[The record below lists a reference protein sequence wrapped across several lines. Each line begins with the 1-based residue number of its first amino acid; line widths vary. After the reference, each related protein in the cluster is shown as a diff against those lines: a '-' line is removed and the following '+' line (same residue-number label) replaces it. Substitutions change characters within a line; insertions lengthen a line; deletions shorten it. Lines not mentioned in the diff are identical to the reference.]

1 MLLLSMCKIF
11 RAISFSPYHC
21 YSYQKLSADWAR
33 IVEKIRAIPGFGSFL
48 LPIPFTT
55 LQAAAAEGPV
65 IVVNL
70 SKIRSDAVIVTA
82 HGPPLLVPLEAV
94 TPDQISDLAD
104 RTNSSTSQNEMKEI
118 LNALWHLIVQPIA
131 KVLVEEVHLKPGSQ
145 IWWCPTG
152 AASLL
157 PLHAA
162 GDYRKRSEILPDLF
176 ISSYTATLTSLI
188 RARAGLPSSALLNPD
203 LVVIEQSQDP
213 TLRTV
218 GAEIEAIR
226 RIAKDIALLDEE
238 NATSESTLRAMTEHS
253 WVHLA
258 CHGRVDEQHP
268 FKSHFRLYGEP
279 LTLLDIA
286 RQNLPHAY
294 LAFLSSCHSAEG
306 NRQRPDEVLHLAAAV
321 QFAGFRS
328 AVGTLWAVDGEDGP
342 IVAEAFYSNLLGSG
356 PNTTASSAVALHRAV
371 QELRKRRVPNT
382 RWACFVHYGR

>member
-1 MLLLSMCKIF
+1 M
-11 RAISFSPYHC
+11 
-21 YSYQKLSADWAR
+21 
-33 IVEKIRAIPGFGSFL
+33 
-48 LPIPFTT
+48 
-55 LQAAAAEGPV
+55 AAVEGPV
-65 IVVNL
+65 IVVNI
-70 SKIRSDAVIVTA
+70 SRMRSDAVVVTS
-82 HGPPLLVPLEAV
+82 HGPPLLVPLRAA

-104 RTNSSTSQNEMKEI
+104 RTNDSTSQNEMKEI
-118 LNALWHLIVQPIA
+118 LSALWHLVVQPIA
-131 KVLVEEVHLKPGSQ
+131 KVLIDEVHLKPGSR

-188 RARAGLPSSALLNPD
+188 RARVGLSSSAFIPPD
-203 LVVIEQSQDP
+203 LVILAQSQDP
-213 TLRTV
+213 TLPTV
-218 GAEIEAIR
+218 SAEIEAIQR
-226 RIAKDIALLDEE
+226 VARKVALLDGKD
-238 NATSESTLRAMTEHS
+238 ATCESSLCAMTEHS

-258 CHGRVDEQHP
+258 CHGKVDEQHP
-268 FKSHFRLYGEP
+268 FKSHFRLNSGP

-306 NRQRPDEVLHLAAAV
+306 NRERPDEVLHLAAAV

-328 AVGTLWAVDGEDGP
+328 AVGTLWAVDGDDGP
-342 IVAEAFYSNLLGSG
+342 IVAEAFYSYLLGSR
-356 PNTTASSAVALHRAV
+356 PNTTPSSAFALHQAV

-382 RWACFVHYGR
+382 RWACFVHHGR